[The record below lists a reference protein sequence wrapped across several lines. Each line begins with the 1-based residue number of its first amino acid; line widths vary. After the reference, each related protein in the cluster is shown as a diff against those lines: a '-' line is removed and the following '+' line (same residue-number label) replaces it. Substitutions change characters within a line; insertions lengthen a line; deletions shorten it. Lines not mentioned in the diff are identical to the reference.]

1 MNDNTKDSTW
11 FYKATKWVDNKLIM
25 LYIMLIG
32 YMYDKIVKELHKTN
46 K

>member
-1 MNDNTKDSTW
+1 MNDNTKGSTW
-11 FYKATKWVDNKLIM
+11 LNKAIKQVDDKLSM